1 MVAEAGSVVGWA
13 GISPISPRPVY
24 RGVGEVSI
32 YVAHGMQGKGIGR
45 ALLDAIVARSEQ
57 AGYWT
62 LIAQIFPENEGSIA
76 LHRRCGFRSL
86 GRRERLGRMTYGP
99 LKDRWRDVIF
109 FERRSNAVGLE

>member
-1 MVAEAGSVVGWA
+1 
-13 GISPISPRPVY
+13 
-24 RGVGEVSI
+24 
-32 YVAHGMQGKGIGR
+32 MQGKGIGR